1 MIVERLIDMHSHWGT
16 RRGYALRTPQE
27 LALQIKTWRS
37 EPKFDTEEEMAQ
49 YFRDHNCRTILDL
62 GFTKYI
68 PLEEVREYH
77 DYAFETQRRFS
88 DVIIGNW
95 IHIDPFTGADGVA
108 EFRRCIEAGAG
119 FVGLAV
125 SGTLPANDERW
136 VPFYRLCMEAK
147 VPALIFVGTTG
158 LGAGMRGG
166 RGIRLDTCHPRHLDD
181 VAAEYPD
188 LTIVA
193 ARPAWPWQDEMI
205 AIMLHKAN
213 VWYELHGWRPKHHT
227 PALKHDIARRLQDRI
242 MFGADYPL
250 FRYEQLVADWVA
262 ENYKPEI
269 LDKVFYQ
276 NAERFF
282 KELAAS

>member
-1 MIVERLIDMHSHWGT
+1 MKAGRLIDMHSHWGT
-16 RRGYALRTPQE
+16 KRGYALRTPEE

-37 EPKFDTEEEMAQ
+37 EPKFDTEEEMVQ
-49 YFRDHNCRTILDL
+49 YFRDNNCRTILDL

-68 PLEEVREYH
+68 PLDEVRDAH
-77 DYAFETQRRFS
+77 DYAFETQRRFP

-95 IHIDPFTGADGVA
+95 IHIDPTTGPAGVT
-108 EFRRCIEAGAG
+108 EFKRCLDANAG

-125 SGTLPANDERW
+125 SGGHPANDEAW
-136 VPFYRLCMEAK
+136 TPYYRLCMEYKA
-147 VPALIFVGTTG
+147 PALIFVGMTG
-158 LGAGMRGG
+158 LGANLRGG
-166 RGIRLDTCHPRHLDD
+166 RGIRLETCHPRYLDD
-181 VAAEYPD
+181 VAAEYAD
-188 LTIVA
+188 LTIIA

-205 AIMLHKAN
+205 AVMLHKAN
-213 VWYELHGWRPKHHT
+213 VWCELHGWRPKHHT
-227 PALKHDIARRLQDRI
+227 PALKHDIARRLQDRV
-242 MFGADYPL
+242 MFGADYPM
-250 FRYEQLVADWVA
+250 FRYEQLVGDWMA